1 MQLMGEKAAKVE
13 NFGTYLS
20 EVPVTSTD
28 RGLLQL
34 AATVMGHLVRSNV
47 QLTAAL
53 VDNEVTP
60 AYDTSPSVIRFNL
73 SMPCR
78 RRSEGLRRDMNCSAC
93 ICSRRLICNPHSV
106 AKLHFTAIITS

>member
-1 MQLMGEKAAKVE
+1 MGEKAAKVE

-34 AATVMGHLVRSNV
+34 SALVMGHLVRSNV

-53 VDNEVTP
+53 VDNEVP
-60 AYDTSPSVIRFNL
+60 PPPSFSVE
-73 SMPCR
+73 SW
-78 RRSEGLRRDMNCSAC
+78 SCSALAFLLGVGAGLPESWQ
-93 ICSRRLICNPHSV
+93 SRSLSV
-106 AKLHFTAIITS
+106 DGGTLH